1 MLAPRA
7 GFCCCG
13 NGTWLCASLVLRLAA
28 VRRCASVTPVLFLVG
43 LRPLRLRATP
53 LTHAFAP
60 AAASVSG
67 KENERVVFVQCVVCC
82 APVSVSVLYALC
94 VLYVVCAVCLR
105 LYHQPTASVGRD
117 TLWVNQGPNPRA
129 R

>member
-53 LTHAFAP
+53 LTYAFAP

-67 KENERVVFVQCVVCC
+67 KENECVVFVQCAVCC
-82 APVSVSVLYALC
+82 CSLCVVLVSVLYALC
-94 VLYVVCAVCLR
+94 VLFVVCAVRVCVYL
-105 LYHQPTASVGRD
+105 
-117 TLWVNQGPNPRA
+117 
-129 R
+129 